1 MVFEEVLQKVPSPE
15 LRAEIAWVP
24 ILDGDTREAAAQAA
38 ARFADGRAR
47 HYFDADQAL
56 GLELGHTLGIAPAKR
71 DAGRA
76 FGVAWDVYLVYG
88 KGVRWSGEAPAP
100 TFWMHQLDQVPE
112 SLAPELDSVALR
124 ARVERAIAA
133 ADAAR

>member
-1 MVFEEVLQKVPSPE
+1 MVFEEVLQRVPSSE

-38 ARFADGRAR
+38 GRFVDGRAR

-56 GLELGHTLGIAPAKR
+56 GLDVGRALKIPPAKR

-88 KGVRWSGEAPAP
+88 KGAVWSGEAPSPA
-100 TFWMHQLDQVPE
+100 FWMHQLDQVPE
-112 SLAPELDSVALR
+112 SVSAELDGAALR
-124 ARVERAIAA
+124 AQVEQALAEVGAA
-133 ADAAR
+133 P